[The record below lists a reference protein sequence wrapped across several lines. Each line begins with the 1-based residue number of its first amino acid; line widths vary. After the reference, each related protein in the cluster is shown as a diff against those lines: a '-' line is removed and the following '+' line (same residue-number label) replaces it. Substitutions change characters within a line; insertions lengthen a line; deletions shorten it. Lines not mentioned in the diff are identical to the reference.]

1 MKKVI
6 HTQTAPEAIGPY
18 NQATV
23 HNGTVYISG
32 QIAIDPISNEWV
44 GGSIEKETH
53 RVLKNVEAVLAA
65 SGSDLSLV
73 LHCSIFVTDMD
84 DYPVINKIYS
94 EYFPAETAPARA
106 LVEVSALP
114 KGALV
119 EMTVV
124 AAVKE

>member
-1 MKKVI
+1 
-6 HTQTAPEAIGPY
+6 
-18 NQATV
+18 
-23 HNGTVYISG
+23 VYVSG

-53 RVLKNVEAVLAA
+53 RVLKNIEAVLAA

-73 LHCSIFVTDMD
+73 LHCSIFVKDIG
-84 DYPVINKIYS
+84 DYPVINEIYS
-94 EYFPAETAPARA
+94 EYFPSQTAPARA

-124 AAVKE
+124 AALKE

>member
-1 MKKVI
+1 MKRVVSTK
-6 HTQTAPEAIGPY
+6 TAPEAIGPY
-18 NQATV
+18 NQATI
-23 HNGTVYISG
+23 HQGKVYVSG

-44 GGSIEKETH
+44 GGSIEEETH

-73 LHCSIFVTDMD
+73 LHCSIFVTDMA
-84 DYPVINKIYS
+84 DYPVINEIYS
-94 EYFPAETAPARA
+94 EYFPVETAPARA

-114 KGALV
+114 KGALL